1 MKNTPNQEPFEKLF
15 ENLKVIPIESGY
27 LIEVQTEFDEIR
39 TAATSWRQALRFLK
53 GLEQRLSEDE

>member
-1 MKNTPNQEPFEKLF
+1 MKNTPNQALF
-15 ENLKVIPIESGY
+15 ENLVVIPIDSGY
-27 LIEVQTEFDEIR
+27 LIEIQTELGEIR